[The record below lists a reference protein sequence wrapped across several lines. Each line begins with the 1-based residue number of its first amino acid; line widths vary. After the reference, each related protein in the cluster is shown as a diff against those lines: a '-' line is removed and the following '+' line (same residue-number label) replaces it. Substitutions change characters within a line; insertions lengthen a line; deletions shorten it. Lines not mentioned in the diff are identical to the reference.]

1 MGQNSR
7 LLTAN
12 LASDNPVAVRGH
24 GVYLEFADGRTVLD
38 GIAGVGVSCLGYTCP
53 EVVQAMTAQ
62 AERLPY
68 AHALRFDTEPLL
80 ELSAAVADVL
90 PEAVRHCYFVSGGS
104 EAVETAVKYARQYWL
119 ERGRPGK
126 WKAVGLWPS
135 FHGNTIL
142 GQSIGWHQVRRS
154 RHLPLLTEF
163 PHVEAPDLAHGC
175 GHCRTRDSCDLGCA
189 DELERALIRED
200 PETVACFMAEPIGGA
215 ATGAQVPH
223 PDYFRRVRDICDRHD
238 VLLVADE
245 VFTGFGRTGT
255 WFAMEQFGVDP
266 DVLIFGKGIGGGF
279 APLAG
284 IGVSER
290 SIAAFR
296 AGSGRFEHNFTYAG
310 HAVACAAGL
319 AVLSQLRSRRLVD
332 RVAALEPRLFTALAE
347 VKDSPLVTDVRGR
360 GFLAAVEL
368 DNAAPHQ
375 AAAHP
380 DPTTRPAPTARPTPT
395 LAHLVSNAALNE
407 GLLVYPCP
415 PSLPGR
421 GSHLLLAPAFVMPEE
436 LLDELGRRLRRALD
450 RVESGDTGP

>member
-1 MGQNSR
+1 MSQNSH

-38 GIAGVGVSCLGYTCP
+38 GIAGVGVACLGYTCP

-80 ELSAAVADVL
+80 ELSAAVANVL
-90 PEAVRHCYFVSGGS
+90 PDAIQHCYFVSGGS
-104 EAVETAVKYARQYWL
+104 EAVESAVKYARQYWL
-119 ERGRPGK
+119 ERARAGK

-142 GQSIGWHQVRRS
+142 GQSIGWHRVRRS

-163 PHVEAPDLAHGC
+163 PHVEAPDQGHGC
-175 GHCRTRDSCDLGCA
+175 GHCHARDSCDLSCA

-200 PETVACFMAEPIGGA
+200 PETVACFVAEPIGGA

-223 PDYFRRVRDICDRHD
+223 PDYFRRVREICDAYD
-238 VLLVADE
+238 VLLVANE
-245 VFTGFGRTGT
+245 VLTG
-255 WFAMEQFGVDP
+255 
-266 DVLIFGKGIGGGF
+266 FGKGIGGGF

-284 IGVSER
+284 IGVGEHT
-290 SIAAFR
+290 IAAFR
-296 AGSGRFEHNFTYAG
+296 SGSGRFEHNFTYAG

-319 AVLSQLRSRRLVD
+319 AVLSELRSRRLVE

-368 DNAAPHQ
+368 ASRAAQP
-375 AAAHP
+375 
-380 DPTTRPAPTARPTPT
+380 PAEPGMT
-395 LAHLVSNAALNE
+395 LAQLVSKAALNE
-407 GLLVYPCP
+407 GLLVYPCA

-421 GSHLLLAPAFVMPEE
+421 GSHLLLAPAFVMTEN

-450 RVESGDTGP
+450 RVEAGDAGP